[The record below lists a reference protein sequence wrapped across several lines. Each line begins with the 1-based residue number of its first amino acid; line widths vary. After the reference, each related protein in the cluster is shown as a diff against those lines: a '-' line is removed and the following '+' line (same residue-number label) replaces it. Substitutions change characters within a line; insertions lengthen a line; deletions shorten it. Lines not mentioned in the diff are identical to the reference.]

1 MKKFGLL
8 GEHLGHSF
16 SKGIHEHYFEKEKI
30 DADYTLIEKNI
41 NEIESLMTELREKT
55 YDGINVT
62 IPYKVEVMKYL
73 DDISDES
80 IKIGAVNTILS
91 KDGKL
96 YGHNT
101 DYFGFKKTLEYNKI
115 DICNKKVLILG
126 TGGASKAVY
135 SVISDLGASNIYL
148 ASIIE
153 NDNFPVKGK
162 DYLIRYSDIK
172 DLTDIELIVNCTP
185 SGMYPQ
191 LNQAPLNA
199 EQEIP
204 ANNLVD
210 IIYNPEITTLMLKYS
225 IKGANVV
232 NGLMM
237 LVAQAIKSEEI
248 WNEKEF
254 SDETFIEIYEK
265 IKSEMYKKVK

>member
-1 MKKFGLL
+1 M
-8 GEHLGHSF
+8 
-16 SKGIHEHYFEKEKI
+16 KI
-30 DADYTLIEKNI
+30 D
-41 NEIESLMTELREKT
+41 
-55 YDGINVT
+55 V
-62 IPYKVEVMKYL
+62 
-73 DDISDES
+73 
-80 IKIGAVNTILS
+80 
-91 KDGKL
+91 
-96 YGHNT
+96 
-101 DYFGFKKTLEYNKI
+101 
-115 DICNKKVLILG
+115 CNKKVLILG
-126 TGGASKAVY
+126 PVGAPKGVY

-148 ASIIE
+148 ASIVE
-153 NDNFPVKGK
+153 NDKFPVKGK

>member
-1 MKKFGLL
+1 M
-8 GEHLGHSF
+8 
-16 SKGIHEHYFEKEKI
+16 
-30 DADYTLIEKNI
+30 
-41 NEIESLMTELREKT
+41 R
-55 YDGINVT
+55 
-62 IPYKVEVMKYL
+62 
-73 DDISDES
+73 
-80 IKIGAVNTILS
+80 
-91 KDGKL
+91 
-96 YGHNT
+96 
-101 DYFGFKKTLEYNKI
+101 
-115 DICNKKVLILG
+115 
-126 TGGASKAVY
+126 
-135 SVISDLGASNIYL
+135 
-148 ASIIE
+148 
-153 NDNFPVKGK
+153 
-162 DYLIRYSDIK
+162 
-172 DLTDIELIVNCTP
+172 
-185 SGMYPQ
+185 
-191 LNQAPLNA
+191 